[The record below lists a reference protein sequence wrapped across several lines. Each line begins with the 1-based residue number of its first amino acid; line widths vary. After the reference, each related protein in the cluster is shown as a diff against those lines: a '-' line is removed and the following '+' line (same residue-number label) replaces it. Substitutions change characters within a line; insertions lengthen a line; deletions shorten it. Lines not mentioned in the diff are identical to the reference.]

1 MSGNYT
7 EDMLNVNA
15 EVWKKVLD
23 RRTHAERGAI
33 EEEEEEE
40 AHGEVEFVSDDE
52 DLMSDDEEF
61 NDWLEG
67 GGEAESNLEV
77 SVDEEEEEEEEGPSN
92 GKRKILTNENSPR
105 RKVARVEV
113 EYEEEHE
120 GRPQKELVF
129 A

>member
-7 EDMLNVNA
+7 EDMLNVNE
-15 EVWKKVLD
+15 EVWKKALD
-23 RRTHAERGAI
+23 RRTHAERSAI

-40 AHGEVEFVSDDE
+40 ETHGEVEFVSDDE

-77 SVDEEEEEEEEGPSN
+77 
-92 GKRKILTNENSPR
+92 
-105 RKVARVEV
+105 
-113 EYEEEHE
+113 
-120 GRPQKELVF
+120 
-129 A
+129 